1 MALALWPFIFVRDE
15 YAWSFDTSSERHE
28 EIHGAQQKEMLL
40 VLFYL
45 WYGIEWLVK
54 LCIYRNTVTAYKNVS
69 FEREAYENQYNI
81 IYLKQRKH
89 YAWVKYIKAKKY
101 GSTKPSEF
109 TDKVTSANST
119 K

>member
-45 WYGIEWLVK
+45 WYGIEWLIK
-54 LCIYRNTVTAYKNVS
+54 LCYYRNSNTAYKNIS
-69 FEREAYENQYNI
+69 FEREAYSNEGNI
-81 IYLKQRKH
+81 VYLDERKPF
-89 YAWVKYIKAKKY
+89 AWFKYIKNKRY
-101 GSTKPSEF
+101 SSTKPIEF